1 MVRVTTGVAPRVG
14 RVTRSP
20 EHTFQV
26 RAKPWVIQ
34 PIMIAPVLP
43 GETFKNM
50 LLQARVVSEPV
61 KNPLIGWWV
70 EYYFYY
76 VPLRALAGK
85 ETFEAM
91 MLDAELNTSS
101 LNTAAKTATYHFAS
115 SPDYVQMCLDA
126 IVNKDFR
133 TESEDAGDHLLD
145 TMPLAAIN
153 VDNYLDSAIN
163 DDDFVAPIDVD
174 VDGPDANSTVQASE
188 VDRAIRTWQ
197 ILRSQQLTDQTFE
210 DYLATY
216 GVRPQV
222 ENYLE
227 PELIRYMRNWT
238 YPTNTVDP
246 ATGTPSSAISWSV
259 QERADKDRFCRE
271 PGFIFG
277 VTITRPKIY
286 MSNLKGAAV
295 GGMTSVLQWLPAIM
309 RDDPYT
315 SLTKFAAGSGP
326 LGANT
331 DDYWIDM
338 KDLFLYGDQFVNF
351 SLAATDAG
359 MVALP
364 TAGLQKR
371 YVTQAMIDGLFV
383 GASPTCL
390 VKQDGICKLSI
401 LGSLK
406 DTTPPISA
414 LGV

>member
-1 MVRVTTGVAPRVG
+1 MVRVTAGVASRTG

-43 GETFKNM
+43 GETFKNL

-91 MLDAELNTSS
+91 MLDAELNTAS
-101 LNTAAKTATYHFAS
+101 LNSVAKYATYHTAN

-126 IVNKDFR
+126 IVDKDFR
-133 TESEDAGDHLLD
+133 TTEDDHNDFLLGG
-145 TMPLAAIN
+145 MPLAAVN

-174 VDGPDANSTVQASE
+174 VDGPDANTTVQASE
-188 VDRAIRTWQ
+188 VDRAIRTWN
-197 ILRSQQLTDQTFE
+197 ILRAQQLTDHTFE

-216 GVRPQV
+216 GVRPQT
-222 ENYLE
+222 ENILE

-238 YPTNTVDP
+238 YPTNTIDP
-246 ATGTPSSAISWSV
+246 TNGAPSSAISWSV

-286 MSNLKGAAV
+286 MSNLKSAAV
-295 GGMTSVLQWLPAIM
+295 NGMTSVWG
-309 RDDPYT
+309 R
-315 SLTKFAAGSGP
+315 
-326 LGANT
+326 
-331 DDYWIDM
+331 
-338 KDLFLYGDQFVNF
+338 
-351 SLAATDAG
+351 
-359 MVALP
+359 
-364 TAGLQKR
+364 
-371 YVTQAMIDGLFV
+371 
-383 GASPTCL
+383 
-390 VKQDGICKLSI
+390 
-401 LGSLK
+401 
-406 DTTPPISA
+406 TP
-414 LGV
+414 

>member
-1 MVRVTTGVAPRVG
+1 MVRVTTGVAPRAG

-26 RAKPWVIQ
+26 RQKPWVIQ

-43 GETFKNM
+43 GETFKNL

-61 KNPLIGWWV
+61 KNPLVGWWV

-76 VPLRALAGK
+76 VPLRALEGK
-85 ETFEAM
+85 EVFEAM

-101 LNTAAKTATYHFAS
+101 LHTAAKAATYHFGSA
-115 SPDYVQMCLDA
+115 PDYVQMCLDA
-126 IVNKDFR
+126 IVAKDFR
-133 TESEDAGDHLLD
+133 SESDDADHLID
-145 TMPLAAIN
+145 GMHIAAVN
-153 VDNYLDSAIN
+153 VDNYLDSSIN
-163 DDDFVAPIDVD
+163 DADFVAPIDVD
-174 VDGPDANSTVQASE
+174 VDGPDANTTIQASE
-188 VDRAIRTWQ
+188 VDRAIRTWN
-197 ILRSQQLTDQTFE
+197 ILRAQQLTDQTFE
-210 DYLATY
+210 DYLATF

-227 PELIRYMRNWT
+227 PELIRYIRNWT

-246 ATGTPSSAISWSV
+246 ATGVPSSAISWSV

-277 VTITRPKIY
+277 VTVTRPKIY

-295 GGMTSVLQWLPAIM
+295 GAMQSVMEWLPAIM

-315 SLTKFAAGSGP
+315 SLKKFAAGTGP

-331 DDYWIDM
+331 DAYWIDM

-371 YVTQAMIDGLFV
+371 YVSDAMIDGLFV
-383 GASPTCL
+383 GADPTCL

-401 LGSLK
+401 LGALR

-414 LGV
+414 FGV